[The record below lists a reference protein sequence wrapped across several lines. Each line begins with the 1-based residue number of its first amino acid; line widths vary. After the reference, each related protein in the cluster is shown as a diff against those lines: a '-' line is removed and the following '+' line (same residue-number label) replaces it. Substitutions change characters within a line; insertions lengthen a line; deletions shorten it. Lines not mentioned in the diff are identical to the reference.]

1 MLTGSALML
10 AQASSVSAADPF
22 ISEVMSANETT
33 LRDSFSNSPDWI
45 EIYNPNDQPFS
56 LADWSLTDDPQD
68 LQKWTFPKVSIDAR
82 QFLVVFASG
91 ENKTEPDGELHTGFR
106 LARDGEYL
114 GLVKPDGTIASE
126 FKPELPALE
135 SDQSYGVS
143 MMGDEETLLPV
154 GAEVS
159 YLVPTSEH
167 SNETWTMPGYEETE
181 DWQRGKTGIGFES
194 SGDFGGLVET
204 KISSGSSG
212 IYMRGTFHFD
222 DLDGL
227 TRLMLLIRYDDGFV
241 AYLNGSRVAEDN
253 APAKPEYD
261 SYATGQ
267 NKSEAFR
274 GFDLSGEIHRL
285 KQGENVLGIHCMNF
299 QSDPDD
305 MLLLPTLVGGREGD
319 IDPTNTVFLSS
330 PTPGSINTAEAVGK
344 AGEPIF
350 SLPAG
355 TFVTSFELELSST
368 RADEEVRYTLDGSMP
383 TSEST
388 PYTEPVAIESSVMV
402 RARCFRQG
410 SMPGSSV
417 SNGYLKLA
425 GNLHN
430 FSSNLPVVVVQDFKD
445 GNILPDPDIPRG
457 TLLRHQGGYMMVH
470 EPGGEDRRTR
480 LTDAPTLETRIGIKI
495 RGNSTQNRPKKAFTL
510 EAWDEYDEDKDIA
523 PLNMPEDSDWVLYAP
538 YNFDR
543 AMIRNAFIYEISNQI
558 GRYAVRTRFCEVFVN
573 TDGGSL
579 GYEDYVGV
587 YSFMEKITRSR
598 NRVDIRRIDPG
609 HSDEPEISGGYMFK
623 LDRPDPGDKGFIAGK
638 EKILW
643 VDPKENEVTPEQAK
657 WVTDY
662 INSMYE
668 SARSS
673 NPETGYPKYVDTDSW
688 IDHHILNEFTKNPD
702 AFYLSTYFFKDR
714 GKRMEYGP
722 IWDFDRTMGGDGDG
736 RAVDPIGWSGA
747 YSRGWWSR
755 IMRTKDFKRRYVER
769 WALFRQHAMSE
780 KNMFAVID
788 AMAEEL
794 DEAAGRNFTRWPL
807 FASNGGFH
815 IEIGQLK
822 NWISKRLAW
831 IDSKYM
837 AVPQPILSSM
847 GGVVLPGFRLQ
858 LSGSGGDVHY
868 TTDGTDPRM
877 LDDSENPN
885 AQTLSISKADMVI
898 SRDSVW
904 KYLDDGTKLD
914 DVQWIPLDYDDS
926 QWKSGPAELG
936 YGDDDEAT
944 AVNKGGSGSKTHNT
958 IYFRRHFTLNSVNRG
973 DRLLLE
979 LLRDDGAVV
988 YLNGTE
994 IIRSNMPSGT
1004 VLYSTTATSKNNL
1017 KQSRLWHSHVIDSP
1031 SITKGENVIAVEVH
1045 RFNMWDRDLSFN
1057 LELGLLD
1064 ASGSSITINESTTI
1078 MARIKKV
1085 APIKKGKDWS
1095 PPVKATFVV
1104 SEAAP
1109 LKITEIMYN
1118 PLEGNALEF
1127 IELKNLSSQPLALE
1141 GISLEGVNFQFEDGT
1156 LMPWQAGVLIPNN
1169 DPEAFSKVYPGV
1181 TILGLYGG
1189 NLSNGGELL
1198 RIHDAEKQVTFEV
1211 EYGDSGDWPEE
1222 ADGTGH
1228 SLELA
1233 NPAGNPKDFRNW
1245 RASALPGG
1253 SPGDVLEIS
1262 VVALEPGRV
1271 QIRFFALPGNSYTL
1285 RYSDNVASGQW
1296 MRLHQKKFM
1305 ANPKE
1310 VEFIDT
1316 VPGNVQRRFYRISIP

>member
-1 MLTGSALML
+1 MLTGSALIL
-10 AQASSVSAADPF
+10 GQASSVSAVDPF

-45 EIYNPNDQPFS
+45 EIYNPNDQPFN

-68 LQKWTFPKVSIDAR
+68 LKKWTFPKVSIDAR

-91 ENKTEPDGELHTGFR
+91 ENKTETDGELHTGFR

-114 GLVKPDGTIASE
+114 GLVKPDGTIANE
-126 FKPELPALE
+126 FKPELPALD

-143 MMGDEETLLPV
+143 MMGDGETLLPV
-154 GAEVS
+154 
-159 YLVPTSEH
+159 
-167 SNETWTMPGYEETE
+167 
-181 DWQRGKTGIGFES
+181 
-194 SGDFGGLVET
+194 
-204 KISSGSSG
+204 
-212 IYMRGTFHFD
+212 
-222 DLDGL
+222 
-227 TRLMLLIRYDDGFV
+227 
-241 AYLNGSRVAEDN
+241 
-253 APAKPEYD
+253 
-261 SYATGQ
+261 
-267 NKSEAFR
+267 
-274 GFDLSGEIHRL
+274 
-285 KQGENVLGIHCMNF
+285 
-299 QSDPDD
+299 
-305 MLLLPTLVGGREGD
+305 
-319 IDPTNTVFLSS
+319 DPTNMVFLFS
-330 PTPGSINTAEAVGK
+330 PTPGSINTAGAVGK

-350 SLPAG
+350 SPPAG

-368 RADEEVRYTLDGSMP
+368 RANEEVRYTLDGSMP

-388 PYTEPVAIESSVMV
+388 PYTKPVAIESSVMV

-410 SMPGSSV
+410 SIPGTSV

-425 GNLHN
+425 DNLHN

-457 TLLRHQGGYMMVH
+457 TLLQHQEGYMMVH
-470 EPGGEDRRTR
+470 EPGEEDRRTR

-510 EAWDEYDEDKDIA
+510 EAWNEYDEDKDIA

-587 YSFMEKITRSR
+587 YSFMEKITRGR

-623 LDRPDPGDKGFIAGK
+623 LDRTDPGDSGFVAGK
-638 EKILW
+638 EGILW

-668 SARSS
+668 STRSS
-673 NPETGYPKYVDTDSW
+673 NPETGYPKYIDMDSW
-688 IDHHILNEFTKNPD
+688 IDYHILNEFTKNPD
-702 AFYLSTYFFKDR
+702 AFNLSTYFFKDR

-722 IWDFDRTMGGDGDG
+722 IWDFDRTMGCDGDG

-747 YSRGWWSR
+747 YSQGWWSR
-755 IMRTKDFKRRYVER
+755 IMRAKNFKRRYAER
-769 WALFRQHAMSE
+769 WALFRQNAMSE

-807 FASNGGFH
+807 FASSGGFH

-831 IDSKYM
+831 IDSQYM
-837 AVPQPILSSM
+837 AVPQPNLSSI
-847 GGVVLPGFRLQ
+847 GEVVLPGFRLQ
-858 LSGSGGDVHY
+858 LSSSGEDVHY

-877 LDDSENPN
+877 PDDSKNPN
-885 AQTLSISKADMVI
+885 AQTLSINNADTVI

-914 DVQWIPLDYDDS
+914 DVQWTTLDYDDI

-944 AVNKGGSGSKTHNT
+944 AVNKGGSVSKTHNT

-1004 VLYSTTATSKNNL
+1004 VLYSTMATAKNNL
-1017 KQSRLWHSHVIDSP
+1017 KQSQLWHSHVIDSP
-1031 SITKGENVIAVEVH
+1031 SIKKGENVIAVEVH
-1045 RFNMWDRDLSFN
+1045 RFDKWDRDLSFN

-1064 ASGSSITINESTTI
+1064 ASGSSIAINESTVI
-1078 MARIKKV
+1078 IARTN
-1085 APIKKGKDWS
+1085 KGKYWS

-1169 DPEAFSKVYPGV
+1169 DPEAFSKIYPGV

-1198 RIHDAEKQVTFEV
+1198 RIHDAEKHVTFEV
-1211 EYGDSGDWPEE
+1211 EYSDSGDWPEE

-1262 VVALEPGRV
+1262 VGALEPGRV

>member
-1 MLTGSALML
+1 ML

-22 ISEVMSANETT
+22 ISEVMSANDTT

-114 GLVKPDGTIASE
+114 GLVKPDSTIASE

-143 MMGDEETLLPV
+143 MMGDGETLLPV
-154 GAEVS
+154 
-159 YLVPTSEH
+159 
-167 SNETWTMPGYEETE
+167 
-181 DWQRGKTGIGFES
+181 
-194 SGDFGGLVET
+194 
-204 KISSGSSG
+204 
-212 IYMRGTFHFD
+212 
-222 DLDGL
+222 
-227 TRLMLLIRYDDGFV
+227 
-241 AYLNGSRVAEDN
+241 
-253 APAKPEYD
+253 
-261 SYATGQ
+261 
-267 NKSEAFR
+267 
-274 GFDLSGEIHRL
+274 
-285 KQGENVLGIHCMNF
+285 
-299 QSDPDD
+299 
-305 MLLLPTLVGGREGD
+305 
-319 IDPTNTVFLSS
+319 DPTNMVFLFS
-330 PTPGSINTAEAVGK
+330 PTPGSINTAGAVGK

-350 SLPAG
+350 SPPAG

-368 RADEEVRYTLDGSMP
+368 RANEEVRYTLDGSMP

-410 SMPGSSV
+410 SIPGSSV

-445 GNILPDPDIPRG
+445 GNILPDPDIPQG

-495 RGNSTQNRPKKAFTL
+495 RGNSTQNRPKKAFSL

-587 YSFMEKITRSR
+587 YSFMEKITRGR

-623 LDRPDPGDKGFIAGK
+623 LDRTDPGDSGFVAGK
-638 EKILW
+638 ENILW

-668 SARSS
+668 STRSS
-673 NPETGYPKYVDTDSW
+673 NPETGYPKYIDTDSW

-755 IMRTKDFKRRYVER
+755 IMRTKNFKRRYAER

-807 FASNGGFH
+807 FASSGGFH

-831 IDSKYM
+831 IDSQYM
-837 AVPQPILSSM
+837 AAPQPNLSSM

-858 LSGSGGDVHY
+858 LSSSGGDVHY

-877 LDDSENPN
+877 PDDSKNPN
-885 AQTLSISKADMVI
+885 AETLSISNADMVI

-914 DVQWIPLDYDDS
+914 DVQWTPLDYDDS

-1004 VLYSTTATSKNNL
+1004 VLYSTMATSKNSL
-1017 KQSRLWHSHVIDSP
+1017 KQSRLWHSHLIESP
-1031 SITKGENVIAVEVH
+1031 SIKKGENVIAVEVH
-1045 RFNMWDRDLSFN
+1045 RFDKWDRDLSFN

-1064 ASGSSITINESTTI
+1064 ASGSSITINESTAI
-1078 MARIKKV
+1078 IARTN
-1085 APIKKGKDWS
+1085 KGKDWS
-1095 PPVKATFVV
+1095 PRVKATFVV

>member
-1 MLTGSALML
+1 ML

-22 ISEVMSANETT
+22 ISEVMSANDTT

-82 QFLVVFASG
+82 QFLVIFASG
-91 ENKTEPDGELHTGFR
+91 ESKTETDGELHTGFR

-143 MMGDEETLLPV
+143 MMGDGETLLPV
-154 GAEVS
+154 
-159 YLVPTSEH
+159 
-167 SNETWTMPGYEETE
+167 
-181 DWQRGKTGIGFES
+181 
-194 SGDFGGLVET
+194 
-204 KISSGSSG
+204 
-212 IYMRGTFHFD
+212 
-222 DLDGL
+222 
-227 TRLMLLIRYDDGFV
+227 
-241 AYLNGSRVAEDN
+241 
-253 APAKPEYD
+253 
-261 SYATGQ
+261 
-267 NKSEAFR
+267 
-274 GFDLSGEIHRL
+274 
-285 KQGENVLGIHCMNF
+285 
-299 QSDPDD
+299 
-305 MLLLPTLVGGREGD
+305 
-319 IDPTNTVFLSS
+319 DPTNMVFLFS
-330 PTPGSINTAEAVGK
+330 PTPGSINTAGAVGK

-350 SLPAG
+350 SVPAG
-355 TFVTSFELELSST
+355 TFVTSFELELSSSH
-368 RADEEVRYTLDGSMP
+368 ADEEVRYTLNGSMP
-383 TSEST
+383 TSGST
-388 PYTEPVAIESSVMV
+388 LYTEPVAIETSVVV

-410 SMPGSSV
+410 SIPGSSV
-417 SNGYLKLA
+417 SQGYLKLG

-445 GNILPDPDIPRG
+445 GNILPDPY
-457 TLLRHQGGYMMVH
+457 QSGYMMVH

-480 LTDAPTLETRIGIKI
+480 LTDAPTLETRIGIKL
-495 RGNSTQNRPKKAFTL
+495 RGSSTQDRPKKAFAV
-510 EAWDEYDEDKDIA
+510 EAWDEHDEDKNIT
-523 PLNMPEDSDWVLYAP
+523 PLNMPEDSDWVLYAS
-538 YNFDR
+538 YEYDR
-543 AMIRNAFIYEISNQI
+543 ALIRNAFIYEISNQI

-579 GYEDYVGV
+579 DYEDYVGV
-587 YSFMEKITRSR
+587 YVFMEKITRGR
-598 NRVDIRRIDPG
+598 DRVDIRRIRPENNV
-609 HSDEPEISGGYMFK
+609 EPEITGGYLLKF
-623 LDRPDPGDKGFIAGK
+623 DRADPGDSGFIALGQNNR
-638 EKILW
+638 IMW
-643 VDPKENEVTPEQAK
+643 VDPKENEVTVEQAK
-657 WVTDY
+657 WVKDY
-662 INSMYE
+662 LNSMYK
-668 SARSS
+668 SLRSS
-673 NPETGYPKYVDTDSW
+673 DPETGYPKYIDADSW
-688 IDHHILNEFTKNPD
+688 IDHHILNELTKNGD
-702 AFYLSTYFFKDR
+702 AFTTSCYFYKDR
-714 GKRMEYGP
+714 GKRVEYGP
-722 IWDFDRTMGGDGDG
+722 LWDFDRTMGPDNNSSFGPA
-736 RAVDPIGWSGA
+736 AVNPVDWSTK
-747 YSRGWWSR
+747 YFSGWWGR
-755 IMRTKDFKRRYVER
+755 LMRNKDFKRRYIER
-769 WALFRQHAMSE
+769 WNFFRQHAMSE
-780 KNMFAVID
+780 KNLFAVID
-788 AMAEEL
+788 AMADEL
-794 DEAAGRNFTRWPL
+794 DEAAGRNYTKWPL
-807 FASNGGFH
+807 ITSTGGFR
-815 IEIGQLK
+815 IEIAQLK
-822 NWISKRLAW
+822 DWISKRLAW
-831 IDSKYM
+831 IDSQYQD
-837 AVPQPILSSM
+837 APPPTLSSK

-858 LSGSGGDVHY
+858 LSSSGGDVHY

-877 LDDSENPN
+877 PDDSKNPN
-885 AQTLSISKADMVI
+885 AETLSISNADMVI

-904 KYLDDGTKLD
+904 KYLDDGTRLD
-914 DVQWIPLDYDDS
+914 DVQWTPLDYDDS

-944 AVNKGGSGSKTHNT
+944 AVNKGGSVSKTHNT
-958 IYFRRHFTLNSVNRG
+958 IYFRRHFTLKSVNRG

-1004 VLYSTTATSKNNL
+1004 VLYSTMATSKNNL
-1017 KQSRLWHSHVIDSP
+1017 KQSRLWHSHVIESP
-1031 SITKGENVIAVEVH
+1031 SIKKGENVIAVEVH
-1045 RFNMWDRDLSFN
+1045 RFNKWDRDLSFN
-1057 LELGLLD
+1057 LELGSLD
-1064 ASGSSITINESTTI
+1064 ASGSWITINESTAI
-1078 MARIKKV
+1078 IARTN
-1085 APIKKGKDWS
+1085 KGKDWS
-1095 PPVKATFVV
+1095 PRVKATFVV

-1118 PLEGNALEF
+1118 PMEGNALEF

-1169 DPEAFSKVYPGV
+1169 DPEAFSRVYPGV

-1285 RYSDNVASGQW
+1285 RYTDNVASSQW

-1316 VPGNVQRRFYRISIP
+1316 VPGNVQRRFYRISVP